1 MKKAKKRRFLMAL
14 SKMYKTMKVKVD
26 TYEYDSLAACI
37 RSDQVSANQIAL
49 YFSDKNF
56 YKYYKKKYL

>member
-1 MKKAKKRRFLMAL
+1 MAL